1 MKKDF
6 ESFAVAL
13 KCLREGKRLSLR
25 QLAAKIKKGDGTSI
39 SPTYL
44 HDIENN
50 NRIPSAQII
59 VQIANEL
66 TYDADKLLVLAER
79 ISPAAEELLK
89 DQPVVAQL
97 LRKAKEVGFT
107 EWEKL
112 QKLIEEET
120 GYK

>member
-6 ESFAVAL
+6 ESFAAAL
-13 KCLREGKRLSLR
+13 KYLREEKRLSLR
-25 QLAAKIKKGDGTSI
+25 QLAAKIKKGDESSI
-39 SPTYL
+39 SPSYL

-66 TYDADKLLVLAER
+66 EYDADKLLVLAER
-79 ISPAAEELLK
+79 ISPVAEELLK
-89 DQPVVAQL
+89 EQPVVAKL

-112 QKLIEEET
+112 QKLIEEESDE
-120 GYK
+120 